1 MPIVGWQIDKK
12 NTVYLEFILY
22 PNASDPGRRAIQ
34 YSFFILPKTLV
45 TVQSRTEAVDIDGGI

>member
-22 PNASDPGRRAIQ
+22 PNASELIQ
-34 YSFFILPKTLV
+34 VDALFNIRFSFYPRLW
-45 TVQSRTEAVDIDGGI
+45 